1 MHNHIQILTRV
12 KTTSWNIIHN
22 IYYKIVII
30 FYGRYYTSH
39 SKWTPAIRY
48 ERLYLRGTLPCNNIF
63 PISRTIAIPLASF
76 DMKVFYIGVRTMEC
90 SYNSSI
96 HHDNRMLL
104 NATRSVQGGAGALPS
119 PSPERKV
126 ERPHWRGFGMVGSLR
141 CPLDGFDCINISALC
156 VYIWMWIHLSASLG
170 HVDAGHRSL
179 IARRYRSSL
188 PGRTVE
194 RPHSWSWGPDRRR
207 SETWHR
213 ASTCP
218 SSSTYALKYSI
229 PVITYLS
236 VKKQVT

>member
-1 MHNHIQILTRV
+1 MHLFPGMIQDPSRAVLAPCCP
-12 KTTSWNIIHN
+12 
-22 IYYKIVII
+22 
-30 FYGRYYTSH
+30 F
-39 SKWTPAIRY
+39 P
-48 ERLYLRGTLPCNNIF
+48 LRGKW
-63 PISRTIAIPLASF
+63 S
-76 DMKVFYIGVRTMEC
+76 VRT
-90 SYNSSI
+90 
-96 HHDNRMLL
+96 
-104 NATRSVQGGAGALPS
+104 QG
-119 PSPERKV
+119 
-126 ERPHWRGFGMVGSLR
+126 GFGMVGSLR

-156 VYIWMWIHLSASLG
+156 VYIYMWIHLSASLG

-188 PGRTVE
+188 PGRKVE

-236 VKKQVT
+236 VKRQGT